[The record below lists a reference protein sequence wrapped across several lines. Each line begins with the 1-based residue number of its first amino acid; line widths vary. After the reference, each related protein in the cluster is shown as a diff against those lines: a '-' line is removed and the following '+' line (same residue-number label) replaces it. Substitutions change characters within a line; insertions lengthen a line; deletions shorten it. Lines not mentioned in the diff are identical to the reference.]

1 MSSLCPWLV
10 ERPGSAW
17 LGGVIQLLR
26 SAMTTIPS
34 FFYHSLGGVQ
44 TSQGPGDCE
53 QGGADSRHP
62 HKGGGGRP
70 HQAQDEQQQ
79 SQEGKAA

>member
-1 MSSLCPWLV
+1 
-10 ERPGSAW
+10 
-17 LGGVIQLLR
+17 
-26 SAMTTIPS
+26 MTTIPS
-34 FFYHSLGGVQ
+34 FFNHSLGGVQ

-79 SQEGKAA
+79 GQERKGSRLVRLLILYQCTVAN